1 VSRIVLVSSVV
12 AGAVVATLALADPA
26 PSPPP
31 PPTPPPPSKEL
42 LASGWA
48 VYAKTCLACHGETGE
63 GNGPVAFSL
72 KPPPRNFKVDPF
84 KAGDELAQVFNT
96 VTNGLPHTAMTGYS
110 QVAEADRWAL
120 AYTVRIFRF
129 GRRTATGN

>member
-1 VSRIVLVSSVV
+1 MRTLVISCAV
-12 AGAVVATLALADPA
+12 AAVALATLALADPA
-26 PSPPP
+26 AP

-48 VYAKTCLACHGETGE
+48 VYTKTCLPCHGETGE
-63 GNGPVAFSL
+63 GNGPVAFAL

-84 KAGDELAQVFNT
+84 KAGDELAQIYNT
-96 VTNGLPHTAMTGYS
+96 VTNGLPHTAMVGYP
-110 QVAEADRWAL
+110 QVAETDRWAL

-129 GRRTATGN
+129 GRRSLTGN